1 MSPEGVKANWII
13 TKCIREWSQKYLKIR
28 PPIANW
34 IECEHGAVRVFK
46 WNEMGE
52 ERRCIAEGCKASEY
66 NWGEET
72 EAEGYV
78 MTDGSPVLRCNDRVC
93 CRGKQE
99 WFFEHLR
106 IHHLDGA
113 PIEEDVRNH
122 HPNDDEGVTLNH
134 TGGSPGCAL
143 VGSRFSS
150 DAIGDGPP
158 KQIGPKKYPPWTGF
172 GETHNL
178 IYWTCKHGYHTQ
190 VDGKIDEA
198 RDHLVSDLDW
208 ICDDQIAHTNICSQP
223 SCGER
228 GILEYQSNC
237 NQQQSLWSKDKPM
250 ASQEIDDDLK
260 RIGELIKTVNENRAP
275 EDRGSPKGKI
285 HAEVGYI
292 MLSGHCITAVV
303 DDDGIVR
310 GLAYSNRSIRSDTK
324 LLTVEKAIM
333 TAGLL
338 PDGLNV
344 ELIKI
349 IWNTGSMLRTLSDET
364 EKMLNPDWSHWS
376 EWARRHDIGGPSSF
390 DCDEFIDF
398 RETLRRIAEYRDRGN
413 VTENREHRDDLN
425 QVSRFDQG
433 LTPIAREGVE
443 DKPWDLMVS
452 KEIDERARNG
462 PYTHP
467 CCRVLCPCTQSHNGN
482 EGEYCCITCRRGR
495 ACRTN
500 VHYEIESVRR
510 DARTRVIAGG
520 GIPTCVR
527 PGCPCTSTYDNTIGE
542 YCSKGCKEGF
552 PCETNR
558 HFAPFQTNS
567 GAKRPLSYEAADATH
582 QLARMYWP
590 LSWALDGGPP
600 LCGIDYILQSD
611 GDGSVSVTYPTGAR
625 NEVSTFWNKQL
636 ETSNLRRLAKNGN
649 ARARGIMR
657 DIRNGITRPASPPC
671 PIPNPIVPTK
681 VENEAKSDEM
691 HIENI
696 EYRNAVAFK
705 DGESI
710 LDPPEDTS
718 NSTTQVCVAPGGGGN
733 NGEPEKKKRTVVTTN
748 NGERVRMLTLCQ
760 ANRRETGDGEFT
772 VAKLYTRQKENI
784 QHNARAVRKRATTDE
799 CVKGY
804 HKMELAIQD
813 SGCTGN
819 MFPENMFKRSFD
831 TLLDKDSYRATTMEF
846 KTADPDGS
854 TMQPLCEGTI
864 STIMIDDNQV
874 AWIVKLEGYVFK
886 EGQIEQPYISPSA
899 LAVSWV
905 KQGGND
911 DFGLTTGAPSIS
923 GISMSRDGW
932 RGFFPSMVEKNSYF
946 GRIYGVEALLEYEE
960 PLAARSHESRNT
972 PWTPR
977 GDLREAMV
985 NIDYQAMMSG
995 TASISEW
1002 VNNRDKYHN
1011 DNPTDKV
1018 MKGVAVYDMYKIGEM
1033 NKSAF
1038 WNHRIRENTVIQ
1050 LGIDGGI
1057 PGDSKAWKDFSKKEK
1072 TLRHNLGPGS
1082 QNPGY
1087 EEAWLVS
1094 SPSHFDDDWHTLP
1107 TCKDTFNKGGVDWQ
1121 AIAETMEQDPANSY
1135 DENNFTNQAV
1145 RTALKDRGSSYAPSN
1160 ACGTQVN
1167 DLIEQDIMRNRVL
1180 CRTALTN
1187 SEDELSK
1194 PDLKVLSGW
1203 SSDGLTYNL
1212 NYPEHKECRTD
1223 MPKEE
1228 HLQARLPISPEGP
1241 GCLGWLRTNVHE
1253 VYSKYLIDQRCNTT
1267 DANFETASV
1276 QSVRQKKISKVANI
1290 VRNEKLLCPVR
1301 GCMKNRV
1308 VIKGILMSHCS
1319 KEHYLGGM
1327 GQRQGGTR
1335 KMCTLRGCV
1344 REISTNSGS
1353 NEIPIACQR
1362 YCTRQH
1368 WRLDEARR
1376 NAQSDIAKAV
1386 RKSNFRYRRQT
1397 RGAEKKRVT
1406 QSKRRLKTKKE
1417 SVTER
1422 KGCVRRLSTHM
1433 RCTYGWDTAAAT
1445 QPCTPNCGTSM

>member
-1 MSPEGVKANWII
+1 M
-13 TKCIREWSQKYLKIR
+13 
-28 PPIANW
+28 
-34 IECEHGAVRVFK
+34 
-46 WNEMGE
+46 
-52 ERRCIAEGCKASEY
+52 IAEG
-66 NWGEET
+66 GT
-72 EAEGYV
+72 
-78 MTDGSPVLRCNDRVC
+78 
-93 CRGKQE
+93 
-99 WFFEHLR
+99 
-106 IHHLDGA
+106 
-113 PIEEDVRNH
+113 
-122 HPNDDEGVTLNH
+122 
-134 TGGSPGCAL
+134 
-143 VGSRFSS
+143 
-150 DAIGDGPP
+150 
-158 KQIGPKKYPPWTGF
+158 
-172 GETHNL
+172 
-178 IYWTCKHGYHTQ
+178 
-190 VDGKIDEA
+190 
-198 RDHLVSDLDW
+198 
-208 ICDDQIAHTNICSQP
+208 
-223 SCGER
+223 
-228 GILEYQSNC
+228 
-237 NQQQSLWSKDKPM
+237 
-250 ASQEIDDDLK
+250 
-260 RIGELIKTVNENRAP
+260 
-275 EDRGSPKGKI
+275 
-285 HAEVGYI
+285 
-292 MLSGHCITAVV
+292 
-303 DDDGIVR
+303 
-310 GLAYSNRSIRSDTK
+310 
-324 LLTVEKAIM
+324 
-333 TAGLL
+333 
-338 PDGLNV
+338 
-344 ELIKI
+344 
-349 IWNTGSMLRTLSDET
+349 
-364 EKMLNPDWSHWS
+364 
-376 EWARRHDIGGPSSF
+376 
-390 DCDEFIDF
+390 
-398 RETLRRIAEYRDRGN
+398 
-413 VTENREHRDDLN
+413 
-425 QVSRFDQG
+425 
-433 LTPIAREGVE
+433 
-443 DKPWDLMVS
+443 
-452 KEIDERARNG
+452 
-462 PYTHP
+462 
-467 CCRVLCPCTQSHNGN
+467 
-482 EGEYCCITCRRGR
+482 
-495 ACRTN
+495 
-500 VHYEIESVRR
+500 
-510 DARTRVIAGG
+510 
-520 GIPTCVR
+520 PTCVR

-552 PCETNR
+552 PCITNR

-567 GAKRPLSYEAADATH
+567 GAKRPLSYEAAAATH

-671 PIPNPIVPTK
+671 PIPNPLVPTK

-718 NSTTQVCVAPGGGGN
+718 NLTTQVCVAPGGAGN
-733 NGEPEKKKRTVVTTN
+733 NGELEKKKRTVVTTN

-946 GRIYGVEALLEYEE
+946 GRIYGIEALLEYEE
-960 PLAARSHESRNT
+960 PLAARSHESRNA

-1011 DNPTDKV
+1011 DNPTDQV
-1018 MKGVAVYDMYKIGEM
+1018 MKGAAVYDMYKIGEK

-1038 WNHRIRENTVIQ
+1038 WDHRMRENTVIQ
-1050 LGIDGGI
+1050 LGIDGGV
-1057 PGDSKAWKDFSKKEK
+1057 PGDSKDWKDFSKKEK
-1072 TLRHNLGPGS
+1072 TLRNNLGPGS

-1107 TCKDTFNKGGVDWQ
+1107 TCKDTFNNGGVDWQ
-1121 AIAETMEQDPANSY
+1121 AVAETMELDPANSY

-1160 ACGTQVN
+1160 AYGTQAN

-1180 CRTALTN
+1180 SRTALTN
-1187 SEDELSK
+1187 SGDELSK

-1212 NYPEHKECRTD
+1212 TYPEHKECRTD
-1223 MPKEE
+1223 KLKEE
-1228 HLQARLPISPEGP
+1228 HVQARIGLPLSPEGP
-1241 GCLGWLRTNVHE
+1241 GCLGWLRTNVPE

-1267 DANFETASV
+1267 NGNSEMASV
-1276 QSVRQKKISKVANI
+1276 QSVRQKTISKVANK

-1308 VIKGILMSHCS
+1308 VIKGTLMSHCS
-1319 KEHYLGGM
+1319 KEHYLGGV

-1335 KMCTLRGCV
+1335 KMCALRGCM
-1344 REISTNSGS
+1344 REIDTNSGS

-1445 QPCTPNCGTSM
+1445 QLCTPNCGTSM